1 MKRSTLIF
9 GLGLCAVVFLYGRER
24 APSDRTTARPDI
36 TQLVQAADR
45 REAEMQARQAAQAQ
59 KPNLPATAT
68 VAVDK
73 TLPNHAAQ
81 IARLEQE
88 YRDHPGF
95 RQLVT
100 DYNDETG
107 HPNRG
112 VTASLEALDQNA
124 VAGAPAFALFR
135 AVQPR
140 AEIARALEHHWRDE
154 RERRDRDTTAP

>member
-1 MKRSTLIF
+1 MKRSTLIL
-9 GLGLCAVVFLYGRER
+9 GLGLCTVVFFYGRER
-24 APSDRTTARPDI
+24 VPSDRTTAPPDI
-36 TQLVQAADR
+36 TQLVQTANRRAA
-45 REAEMQARQAAQAQ
+45 EAQARQATQAQ
-59 KPNLPATAT
+59 KHDLPATAT
-68 VAVDK
+68 EAVDK

-100 DYNDETG
+100 DFNDETG

-140 AEIARALEHHWRDE
+140 AEIARALEQHWRDE

>member
-1 MKRSTLIF
+1 MKRSTLIL
-9 GLGLCAVVFLYGRER
+9 GLGLCAVGFLYGRER

-36 TQLVQAADR
+36 TQLVQAAK
-45 REAEMQARQAAQAQ
+45 AQARQATQAQ
-59 KPNLPATAT
+59 KPDLPATAT
-68 VAVDK
+68 EAVEK
-73 TLPNHAAQ
+73 TLQNHAAQ

-112 VTASLEALDQNA
+112 VNASLEALDQNA

-140 AEIARALEHHWRDE
+140 AEIARALEQHWRDE
-154 RERRDRDTTAP
+154 HERRDRDTTAP

>member
-1 MKRSTLIF
+1 MKRSTLIL
-9 GLGLCAVVFLYGRER
+9 GLGLCTGVFLYGRER
-24 APSDRTTARPDI
+24 APSARTIARPDI

-45 REAEMQARQAAQAQ
+45 REAEMQARKAAQAQ
-59 KPNLPATAT
+59 KPDLPATPT
-68 VAVDK
+68 EAVDK

-107 HPNRG
+107 HPTRG

>member
-1 MKRSTLIF
+1 MKRSTLIL

-24 APSDRTTARPDI
+24 APSGRTTARPDI

-45 REAEMQARQAAQAQ
+45 HAAGSQAAQAQ
-59 KPNLPATAT
+59 KPDLPATAT
-68 VAVDK
+68 EAVEK

-81 IARLEQE
+81 IARLEQK

-140 AEIARALEHHWRDE
+140 AEIARALEQHWRDE